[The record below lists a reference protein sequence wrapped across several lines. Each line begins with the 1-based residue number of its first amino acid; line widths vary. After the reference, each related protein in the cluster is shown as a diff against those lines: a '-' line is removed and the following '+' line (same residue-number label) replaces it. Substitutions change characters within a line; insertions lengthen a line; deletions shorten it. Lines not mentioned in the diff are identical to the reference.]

1 MDKPWVN
8 LDSIK
13 DMKIHKNKVQ
23 KKGLN
28 LTFKQGTRQDYVVQK
43 QENKK

>member
-13 DMKIHKNKVQ
+13 DTKIHKNKVL

-28 LTFKQGTRQDYVVQK
+28 VTFKQGTKQDYVI
-43 QENKK
+43 KK